1 MNNIGIAEFQ
11 KVSFFQFLS
20 DWAEIYKIKQEEY
33 EKEAIQN
40 IYNNLRLPKR
50 STKGSCGYDFVCPF
64 DVALNPNESIKIP
77 TGIRC
82 KIDDGWVLK
91 LYPRS
96 SLGFKYKMQ
105 LDNTVGIIDSDY
117 YNSDNEGHILVQ
129 ITNDSKYGKILKIK
143 SGDRFLQGIF
153 LPYGIVKNDNVTD
166 IRNGGFGS
174 TGK

>member
-1 MNNIGIAEFQ
+1 
-11 KVSFFQFLS
+11 
-20 DWAEIYKIKQEEY
+20 
-33 EKEAIQN
+33 
-40 IYNNLRLPKR
+40 
-50 STKGSCGYDFVCPF
+50 
-64 DVALNPNESIKIP
+64 
-77 TGIRC
+77 
-82 KIDDGWVLK
+82 
-91 LYPRS
+91 
-96 SLGFKYKMQ
+96 MQ